1 MKQFFECLG
10 ELYTLKGIP
19 LGKSMSK
26 YWHDAFNDIPEN
38 RLIIAL
44 KPFFESG
51 RIPTIE
57 EIKRALGLYQ
67 GDLTPQQKAT
77 ELVERMIKWVCAGH
91 HVLPAECLPW
101 EATIID
107 SLGGLTRFRD
117 RVNTGEYEDVQWGKR
132 EWAVRIAL
140 RIENP
145 NAVIDAG
152 GLNVDYLTELG
163 LESFGKKPLRL
174 L

>member
-1 MKQFFECLG
+1 M
-10 ELYTLKGIP
+10 
-19 LGKSMSK
+19 
-26 YWHDAFNDIPEN
+26 
-38 RLIIAL
+38 
-44 KPFFESG
+44 
-51 RIPTIE
+51 
-57 EIKRALGLYQ
+57 
-67 GDLTPQQKAT
+67 
-77 ELVERMIKWVCAGH
+77 
-91 HVLPAECLPW
+91 PW

-117 RVNTGEYEDVQWGKR
+117 RVNTGEDEDVQWGKR